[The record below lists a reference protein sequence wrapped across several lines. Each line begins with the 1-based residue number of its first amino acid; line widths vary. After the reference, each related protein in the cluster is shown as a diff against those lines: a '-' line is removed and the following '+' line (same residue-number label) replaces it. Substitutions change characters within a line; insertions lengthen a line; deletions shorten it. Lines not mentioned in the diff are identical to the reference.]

1 MEPKTHIMKL
11 QAYSFDKIRDG
22 EKIIEVRL
30 YDEKRREIKLGD
42 KIEFKREPEQIE
54 TVNTEVAGLLNYKS
68 FEDLVED
75 FPASDFGYSDKTELL
90 NAIYS
95 FYKKEDAEK
104 YSVLGVRI
112 KLIK

>member
-1 MEPKTHIMKL
+1 MEPKSHVMKL

-22 EKIIEVRL
+22 EKTIEVRL
-30 YDEKRREIKLGD
+30 YDEKRREINLGD
-42 KIEFKREPEQIE
+42 EIAFKREPEQTE
-54 TVNTEVAGLLNYKS
+54 TVKTEVVGLLNYKS

-95 FYKKEDAEK
+95 FYKKEDVAK
-104 YSVLGVRI
+104 YSVLGIKI
-112 KLIK
+112 KLVK